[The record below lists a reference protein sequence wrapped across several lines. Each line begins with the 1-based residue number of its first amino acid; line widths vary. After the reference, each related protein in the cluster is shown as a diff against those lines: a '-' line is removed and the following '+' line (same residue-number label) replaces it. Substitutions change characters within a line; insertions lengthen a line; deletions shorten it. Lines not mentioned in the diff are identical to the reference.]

1 MTRSLLATFLATFA
15 ITLAGG
21 CVGTT
26 GLPNGTDGTIADRIV
41 TLVNNE
47 RISRGIWPLTHN
59 VLLDVAAQIQADD
72 MAVNAFFDHTGSDGS
87 TVGDRAISAG
97 YSWTMIGENIGQG
110 DMTPEEMMNQWMSS
124 PGHRANILNAGF
136 TEIGVA
142 INDTGTTLW
151 VQVFGTP

>member
-1 MTRSLLATFLATFA
+1 MTRSILATFLSTSALF
-15 ITLAGG
+15 LAAG
-21 CVGTT
+21 CVDST
-26 GLPNGTDGTIADRIV
+26 GLHDGTDGTVADRIV

-47 RISRGIWPLTHN
+47 RIIHGLWPLTHN

-97 YSWTMIGENIGQG
+97 YSWSMIGENIGQG
-110 DMTPEEMMNQWMSS
+110 DVTPEEMMSQWMSS
-124 PGHRANILNAGF
+124 PGHRANILNPGF

-142 INDTGTTLW
+142 VNDAGTTLW
-151 VQVFGTP
+151 VQVFGS

>member
-1 MTRSLLATFLATFA
+1 MSLVTFA
-15 ITLAGG
+15 LTLAGG
-21 CVGTT
+21 CVDNT
-26 GLPNGTDGTIADRIV
+26 GLPTGTNGTTAADADRIV

-47 RISRGIWPLTHN
+47 RISRGIWPLTRN

-97 YSWTMIGENIGQG
+97 YPWTRIGENIGQG
-110 DMTPEEMMNQWMSS
+110 DMTPDEMMNQWMSS
-124 PGHRANILNAGF
+124 PGHRANILDPGF